1 MNTVTASA
9 AVPSEAPLW
18 LSQRVSAMN
27 RPLRLGIRLGAALA
41 SGALL
46 AVGYGLHP
54 WWIAAW
60 IAPIPLLL
68 VVMGEQRR
76 LAAALG
82 ALTGAVASVSLFGYL
97 IELSSVIDALSVSAI
112 RAVQW
117 TVIAVAVT
125 VAVRRLPAI
134 LSVFV
139 LPALMAALDGLTALV
154 SPHGSAGSL
163 AYGQMDAPAVIQ
175 IAAMGGTSA
184 VVFLPMLGAS
194 TIALLVARRG
204 RSWAWTTAPAL
215 LLVVTLAGGGFRA
228 SAESPAE
235 PGMRVA
241 AIAADGHSGVPDEW
255 SSVWQTYVAA
265 LAEAAAGG
273 AELVVLP
280 EKLFTIAADDV
291 PTFLSEANAIA
302 AALNISFVVGVDE
315 RGEDAR
321 NRAYLITG
329 DEPAAFY
336 DKRHMIPGF
345 ESKFTPGE
353 TVLDATIAGAPV
365 AIVICKDMDF
375 PATIA
380 GSTSVRPA
388 AILVPAWDFEEDGWF
403 HSRMAMMRGVENDTS
418 VVRAARDGLL
428 TVSDSRGRI
437 MVEEPS
443 TESARIVFADIPAT
457 ATAPTI
463 YSVVGDAFAW
473 LCAAFLAGVTALCVV
488 RSRRGGARVERA

>member
-1 MNTVTASA
+1 M
-9 AVPSEAPLW
+9 W
-18 LSQRVSAMN
+18 LSQRLRSLT
-27 RPLRLGIRLGAALA
+27 PLVRSSVRIGAALA
-41 SGALL
+41 SGGLL

-68 VVMGEQRR
+68 VVMGERWR

-82 ALTGAVASVSLFGYL
+82 ALTGATASVSLFGYL

-117 TVIAVAVT
+117 AVVAVAVS
-125 VAVRRLPAI
+125 VAVRRLPVI

-139 LPALMAALDGLTALV
+139 LPALIAAMDGLTALV

-163 AYGQMDAPAVIQ
+163 AYGQMDALAVIQ
-175 IAAMGGTSA
+175 IASVGGTSA

-194 TIALLVARRG
+194 TIAMLIARHG
-204 RSWAWTTAPAL
+204 RSWAWPAAPAL
-215 LLVVTLAGGGFRA
+215 LLVVALAGGGFRA
-228 SAESPAE
+228 AAE
-235 PGMRVA
+235 PAAEPTMRVA
-241 AIAADGHSGVPDEW
+241 TIAADRHSGVPDEW
-255 SSVWQTYVAA
+255 STVWQTYAAA
-265 LAEAAAGG
+265 LTEAADGG

-291 PTFLSEANAIA
+291 PTFLSEANEIA
-302 AALNISFVVGVDE
+302 ATLNISFVVGVDE

-336 DKRHMIPGF
+336 DKRHTIPGF

-388 AILVPAWDFEEDGWF
+388 AILVPAWDFDEDGWF

-428 TVSDSRGRI
+428 TVSDARGRI
-437 MVEEPS
+437 VVEEPS
-443 TESARIVFADIPAT
+443 TEAARIVFADIPTT
-457 ATAPTI
+457 ATAPTL

-473 LCAAFLAGVTALCVV
+473 FCAAFLAGATVLSVV
-488 RSRRGGARVERA
+488 RGRRDSVRSETV